1 MHTSPSK
8 FRGPTGWYL
17 RSLFLEEY
25 IYGHGEMRDARREY
39 LDRVLFTLKDKD
51 VTQDGK
57 TYPSLYRLYMETSDP
72 TEYEFA
78 MAHLGGWDHWL
89 KLCESNW
96 FQPYIERWR
105 TELELKLKAKAIQEI
120 IREAEAGTKNSFS
133 ANKWLVANAWAPDK
147 ARRGR
152 PTKAEVLSQAVQIA
166 TNKDRVDEDAKRLD
180 IN

>member
-1 MHTSPSK
+1 MHNK

-17 RSLFLEEY
+17 RSLFLEEFV
-25 IYGHGEMRDARREY
+25 YGYGEQREARKDLIE
-39 LDRVLFTLKDKD
+39 RVLFTLKDKD
-51 VTQDGK
+51 VTSDGK
-57 TYPSLYRLYMETSDP
+57 TYPSLYRLYMEASDP

-89 KLCESNW
+89 KLCEATW

-105 TELELKLKAKAIQEI
+105 TELELKLKARAIQDI
-120 IREAEAGTKNSFS
+120 LREAEAGTKNSFS
-133 ANKWLVANAWAPDK
+133 ANKWLVAKAWAPDK

-152 PTKAEVLSQAVQIA
+152 PSKAEVLTQAAQIA
-166 TNKDRVDEDAKRLD
+166 STNDRIEDDLKRLD